1 MNKPPLRR
9 ALGHTLLT
17 RGLLACLLSLAGLAP
32 VAAQDNT
39 LRVIVP
45 YPPGGASDSSAR
57 IIATELG
64 QRLKRTVVVENRV
77 GAGGRIAMQHM
88 RALPAEADALVFVNP
103 ALMTLVPNLVS
114 QPGYDAEADFQPV
127 SQVSQYQFVLAVPA
141 NHPATTVQALLDWI
155 RANPE
160 KGNFGVPANGS
171 IPHFFAL
178 MIGEAAKVKST
189 VIGYKGSAPLAT
201 DLIGGHINIAVDTLD
216 SMVAHH
222 QAGRLRILAT
232 SAERRILDSVP
243 TLKEA
248 GLPLSATGWN
258 AAYAKAS
265 MPSERVAL
273 YSREIAA
280 IMQQPEVREKFV
292 QMKAE
297 PISADAARTRATV
310 EAFKA
315 QWVPVIRAS
324 GVKLD

>member
-1 MNKPPLRR
+1 MKTRR
-9 ALGHTLLT
+9 TLGAMA
-17 RGLLACLLSLAGLAP
+17 RMLLASSLMLAGLTP
-32 VAAQDNT
+32 VAAQDST

-64 QRLKRTVVVENRV
+64 NRLKRPVVVENRV
-77 GAGGRIAMQHM
+77 GAGGRIAMQQM
-88 RALPAEADALVFVNP
+88 KALPADADALVFVNP
-103 ALMTLVPNLVS
+103 SLMTLVPNLFS

-127 SQVSQYQFVLAVPA
+127 SQVSQYQFVLAVPTS
-141 NHPATTVQALLDWI
+141 HPARSVSALLDWI
-155 RANPE
+155 RANPD
-160 KGNFGVPANGS
+160 KGTIGAPGQGG

-178 MIGEAAKVKST
+178 MIGEAAKVKAN

-201 DLIGGHINIAVDTLD
+201 DLIGGHIGIAVDTLD
-216 SMVAHH
+216 SLAPHH

-232 SAERRILDSVP
+232 SAERRILDGVP
-243 TLKEA
+243 TLKES
-248 GLPLSATGWN
+248 GLNLTATGWN

-265 MPSERVAL
+265 MPADRVAL
-273 YSREIAA
+273 YSREIAS

-297 PISADAARTRATV
+297 PVSADAARTRATV

-324 GVKLD
+324 GVRLD